1 MTGGETPET
10 PPLETPETPPLETAI
25 NSLNMNEPRFM
36 NEEIMTQIQE
46 KPSLKS
52 SFYSILGLEFKGNQV
67 DLNEK
72 VIKKAVRWVVVVV
85 VV

>member
-1 MTGGETPET
+1 M
-10 PPLETPETPPLETAI
+10 
-25 NSLNMNEPRFM
+25 NSSRSITTSEPRFM

-52 SFYSILGLEFKGNQV
+52 SFYSILGLEFTPNQV

-72 VIKKAVRWVVVVV
+72 VIKKAVR
-85 VV
+85 